1 MPWLMLSLA
10 IVTEVIATV
19 SLRYSEG
26 FTRVVPSTI
35 TTLGYVAAFWFL
47 SQALR
52 AVPLGTAYAIW
63 AGVGTATVALI
74 GVVVLGEPGGITK
87 SLGVALII
95 AGVVVLNVSG
105 GAH

>member
-26 FTRVVPSTI
+26 FTRLVPSI
-35 TTLGYVAAFWFL
+35 VTTVGYVAAFWFL
-47 SQALR
+47 SQALKH
-52 AVPLGTAYAIW
+52 VPVSTAYAIW

-74 GVVVLGEPGGITK
+74 GVVVLGEPGGLAK

-95 AGVVVLNVSG
+95 AGVVVLNTGG